1 MFKKPR
7 FKTKIA
13 ISYSKNLT
21 FVVVLILV
29 FIVLTIVQPRKF
41 LGYTNLQQMAFQ
53 IPEFGVLAL
62 AMMVAMLSG
71 GIDLSIISI
80 TNLAGIIAAI
90 VLLSLSYPESLDL
103 SMLLKGIMAEEAAT
117 TKLALVAPTGIK
129 MFGII
134 IATIVVAVGIAGI
147 CGLFNGV
154 LVSMVRIPPILATLG
169 TMKLYEGI
177 SLVITKGSP
186 ITNFPKSF
194 LVIGSGTVSF
204 IPVPMIIFIV
214 CVFVVSIFLNRTRL
228 GYSIYAVGENSIA
241 ARFSGLKNKNILIK
255 TYLVT
260 GLLSGIAT
268 ILMISRVDSVKVGYG
283 SSFLLQSVLVV
294 ILGGVSYL
302 GGSGNVAGVVLGI
315 FILRA
320 ISSGFNIIGFSNHFR
335 NVIWGLMLVLVTIV
349 NFIVPKIAE
358 RIKYRVD
365 ETDQRNSA

>member
-1 MFKKPR
+1 LKLKNVFFDKKP
-7 FKTKIA
+7 TIV
-13 ISYSKNLT
+13 YSKNLT
-21 FVVVLILV
+21 FIIVLVVVFMVLSIL
-29 FIVLTIVQPRKF
+29 QPARF
-41 LGYTNLQQMAFQ
+41 LSSTNLQQMAFQ

-80 TNLAGIIAAI
+80 TNLAGIISAI

-117 TKLALVAPTGIK
+117 MELALQAPTGLK
-129 MFGII
+129 MFLII
-134 IATIVVAVGIAGI
+134 LVTIAVAVGFAGI
-147 CGLFNGV
+147 CGLLNGV
-154 LVSMVRIPPILATLG
+154 LVSIIRIPPILATLG

-186 ITNFPKSF
+186 ITNFPKPF
-194 LVIGSGTVSF
+194 LFIGSGTISV
-204 IPVPMIIFIV
+204 IPFPMIVFIV
-214 CVFVVSIFLNRTRL
+214 CVAAVSIFLNSTRL
-228 GYSIYAVGENSIA
+228 GFSIYAVGENSIA
-241 ARFSGLKNKNILIK
+241 ARFSGLKNRNVLIK
-255 TYLVT
+255 TYLVS
-260 GLLSGIAT
+260 GLLAGIAT

-302 GGSGNVAGVVLGI
+302 GGIGNVAGVVLGI

-335 NVIWGLMLVLVTIV
+335 NVIWGSMLVLVTIV
-349 NFIVPKIAE
+349 NYIVPKIID
-358 RIKYRVD
+358 RLKYKTRSI
-365 ETDQRNSA
+365 ET